1 MTLFWVTV
9 KCLKRRWIRVR
20 TPWVIHS
27 PRILV
32 NQNRT
37 CFVNEFFQVLFR
49 VDHTQGHCLLF
60 QGLENWRSFEYS
72 ILVSHSCPRII
83 AKLFSEHNRWQAP
96 VKTKWAEKW
105 QKKSQSFLLKKFT
118 IFLVKSQWYTPKEGE
133 TIVFS
138 RFFSTKKNSS
148 FFLVKSKW

>member
-83 AKLFSEHNRWQAP
+83 AKLFSEHTRWQAP
-96 VKTKWAEKW
+96 VKTKWAENC
-105 QKKSQSFLLKKFT
+105 QKKISILSTKKIYNFSRQITVVHTKRGRNHCVFT
-118 IFLVKSQWYTPKEGE
+118 IFFDEKKFF
-133 TIVFS
+133 IFS
-138 RFFSTKKNSS
+138 R
-148 FFLVKSKW
+148 